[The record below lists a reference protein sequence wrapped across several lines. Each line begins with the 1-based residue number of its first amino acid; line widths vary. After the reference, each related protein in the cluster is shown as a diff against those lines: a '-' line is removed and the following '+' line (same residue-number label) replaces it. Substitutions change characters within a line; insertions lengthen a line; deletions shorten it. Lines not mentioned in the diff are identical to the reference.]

1 MLLLLVAASATGEN
15 RELDNREL
23 DSLLIEWTLE
33 NLDRVVASLKIN
45 LRRYAEEGR
54 MCFVPEAHRID
65 AIEKIPTLI
74 EQPALEFAMPVL
86 YAVIDSGIS
95 ALIHQITGS
104 KPKDREDFPDRRRR
118 LFDQLTKVPSL
129 ASIWRGCGEWIDA
142 QMAHAKEL
150 FDSSNVPDGIWKE
163 RNATAHGVA
172 KDVTLKDVCKMV
184 HVIMLMS
191 WLTAL
196 IKLPRNDK

>member
-1 MLLLLVAASATGEN
+1 
-15 RELDNREL
+15 
-23 DSLLIEWTLE
+23 
-33 NLDRVVASLKIN
+33 
-45 LRRYAEEGR
+45 
-54 MCFVPEAHRID
+54 MCFVPEAHRIN

-86 YAVIDSGIS
+86 YAVVDSGIS

-104 KPKDREDFPDRRRR
+104 KPKDREVFPDRRRR
-118 LFDQLTKVPSL
+118 LFDRLTKVPSL
-129 ASIWRGCGEWIDA
+129 ASIWSGCGEWIDA

-150 FDSSNVPDGIWKE
+150 FDTSNGPDGIWKE

-191 WLTAL
+191 WLTTQ
-196 IKLPRNDK
+196 IELPRNDK